1 MLTGNTK
8 PQYTEGTE
16 ISVSCPGSSST
27 FIERLLYSRYC
38 VWDTQ
43 QIRQG
48 LLSHSSGLM
57 NSPQAANETAGLHPA
72 ISIVWFLQCLRFP
85 FYNKLPTSG
94 FSETGNFCWIPAYCR
109 SRPCPWP
116 RPSRGDF
123 SSHLFLLS
131 PRQLWPNS
139 PTSIT
144 HLTPLK
150 PTNIQTR

>member
-16 ISVSCPGSSST
+16 ISVSCPGSSSA

-48 LLSHSSGLM
+48 LVTFQWL
-57 NSPQAANETAGLHPA
+57 NEQSPGCQWETAGLHPA
-72 ISIVWFLQCLRFP
+72 ISIVWFLQCLRFL

-94 FSETGNFCWIPAYCR
+94 FSETGNFCWIPEYWH
-109 SRPCPWP
+109 SHTCPWP
-116 RPSRGDF
+116 RPSRSDF
-123 SSHLFLLS
+123 SSHLFPLS

-144 HLTPLK
+144 HLK